1 MAEDDIKKTYFD
13 HSSAPRVDTTGI
25 IAASLKRQY
34 PNLECTIVHPHY
46 PVDLLG
52 FAYSGHGSI
61 SPISQEPPK
70 QHTHAGTS
78 STSPP
83 GPLPS
88 SLALTGYAPPARGT
102 GRGVI
107 IHDILFD
114 RFLYKWHGYDF
125 IVYIVNAREGLMGSY
140 PQGKMT
146 FILSVSLD
154 VTNSLVLAAGKW
166 SNDLH
171 DEIWVFDQGAWQKSR
186 ELFESIRN
194 AEWDNVIM
202 DSERKK
208 AIIDDHMSFYD
219 GRESYKKL
227 GVPWKR
233 GIIYYG
239 PPGNGKTISI
249 KAMMHQL
256 YSLRDPVPTL
266 YIRSLVSYYG
276 PEKSVG
282 MIFEKARAMAPCYL
296 IMEDLDTI
304 VTDAVKSYFF
314 NEVDGLKSNDGIFM
328 VGSTNHLDRLDPG
341 ISQRPSRFDRK
352 YLFDNPNVEER
363 TMYCQFWQNKLK
375 DNKDVAFPDKLCNAI
390 ASITY
395 DFSFA
400 YMQEAFVATLLAI
413 ARMADTF
420 QSVDDIGDG
429 WVSVLD
435 CGSGDGNH
443 DLDQYVLWTEIKKQV
458 GILRDGMTRRRNE
471 ERK

>member
-1 MAEDDIKKTYFD
+1 MAEDDITKTYFS
-13 HSSAPRVDTTGI
+13 HSSAPRVDTTGT

-34 PNLECTIVHPHY
+34 PNLECTITHPYY

-52 FAYSGHGSI
+52 FANAGHGLI
-61 SPISQEPPK
+61 HPIPDEPSK
-70 QHTHAGTS
+70 THPNA
-78 STSPP
+78 STSASHP

-88 SLALTGYAPPARGT
+88 SLALTGYVPPSRGD

-114 RFLYKWHGYDF
+114 RFLYKWNGHDF
-125 IVYIVNAREGLMGSY
+125 IIYIVSARDGLVGSY
-140 PQGKMT
+140 PQGKIT
-146 FILSVSLD
+146 FILSTSLD
-154 VTNSLVLAAGKW
+154 LANGLVLAAGKW
-166 SNDLH
+166 FNDLH
-171 DEIWVFDQGAWQKSR
+171 DEIWVFDQGAWKKSR

-194 AEWDNVIM
+194 AKWDNVIM
-202 DSERKK
+202 DSERKR
-208 AIIDDHMSFYD
+208 AIIDDHMSFYN

-233 GIIYYG
+233 GVIYYG

-256 YSLRDPVPTL
+256 YSLKDPIPTL
-266 YIRSLVSYYG
+266 YVRSLMSYYG
-276 PEKSVG
+276 PEKSVA

-352 YLFDNPNVEER
+352 YLFDNPNMKER

-375 DNKDVAFPDKLCNAI
+375 DNKDVDFPDKLCDAI
-390 ASITY
+390 AGVTH

-400 YMQEAFVATLLAI
+400 YMQEAFVAALLAI
-413 ARMADTF
+413 ARMGDEHQTIED
-420 QSVDDIGDG
+420 VRDG
-429 WVSVLD
+429 WVSILD
-435 CGSGDGNH
+435 YESGDDND
-443 DLDQYVLWTEIKKQV
+443 DLDQYILWTEVKKQV
-458 GILRDGMTRRRNE
+458 EILRDGMSKE
-471 ERK
+471 EE